1 MIKEIKLPDLGEGID
16 SAEVSE
22 IKVSKGDSIKLDDT
36 IIVLE
41 SDKASMEI
49 PSEVSGKVSKI
60 SVKVGDEI
68 KTGQILIA
76 VELDNKTKKV
86 DTPPEIKKENPQTE
100 NDDKEANIDSNEN
113 LKLQE
118 GFDASDNKQNFA
130 SPGVRRL
137 SRELNINLNIING
150 TGLKGRITKDDLNN
164 YIKLQMA
171 MSSGSIAYQQP
182 EVDFS
187 QWGEIEIQKLTKVN
201 IITGKRLQ
209 GAWQNIPHVTQ
220 FDEADITDLY
230 QYRHDINQKSVR
242 KKMKLTFLPFFIK
255 AVTIVLK
262 EMPKFNSS
270 LDYNEQNL
278 ILKNYFNLGIAV
290 DTPNGLLVP
299 VIKNVD
305 KKSLVELSIELSD
318 LSDRAR
324 NKKLRPEELK
334 SGTFTISSLGG
345 VGGKFFTPIINPP
358 EVAILGISR
367 SWWKNVYNQK
377 TKKQSLKYIMPFSL
391 SYDHR
396 VIDGVAGSTFTSR
409 LIKVLGDISNF
420 QDK

>member
-22 IKVSKGDSIKLDDT
+22 IKVSKGDSIKSDDT

-86 DTPPEIKKENPQTE
+86 DTPPEIKKEKPQAD
-100 NDDKEANIDSNEN
+100 NDDKEANSDSKKA

-118 GFDASDNKQNFA
+118 DFDPGNNKQNFA

-137 SRELNINLNIING
+137 SRELNINLNIIKG

-230 QYRHDINQKSVR
+230 HYRNDINQKSAK

-367 SWWKNVYNQK
+367 SWWKDVYNQN
-377 TKKQSLKYIMPFSL
+377 TQKQSLKYIMPFSL

-409 LIKVLGDISNF
+409 LIEVLGDISNF

>member
-22 IKVSKGDSIKLDDT
+22 IKVSKGDSIKSDDT

-86 DTPPEIKKENPQTE
+86 DTPPEIKKEKPQAD
-100 NDDKEANIDSNEN
+100 NDDKEANSDSKKA

-118 GFDASDNKQNFA
+118 DFDPGNNKQNFA

-137 SRELNINLNIING
+137 SRELNINLNIIKG

-230 QYRHDINQKSVR
+230 HYRNDINQKSAK

-377 TKKQSLKYIMPFSL
+377 TQKQSLKYIMPFSL

-409 LIKVLGDISNF
+409 LIEVLGDISNF

>member
-1 MIKEIKLPDLGEGID
+1 
-16 SAEVSE
+16 
-22 IKVSKGDSIKLDDT
+22 
-36 IIVLE
+36 
-41 SDKASMEI
+41 MEI
-49 PSEVSGKVSKI
+49 PSEVSGKVSKVSI
-60 SVKVGDEI
+60 KVGDEI
-68 KTGQILIA
+68 KTGHVIIA

-86 DTPPEIKKENPQTE
+86 DTPKEIKKENHQTE

-137 SRELNINLNIING
+137 SRELNINLNLING
-150 TGLKGRITKDDLNN
+150 TGLKGRISKEDLNN

-171 MSSGSIAYQQP
+171 MSSGATVYQQP

-187 QWGEIEIQKLTKVN
+187 QWGDIEVQKLTKVN
-201 IITGKRLQ
+201 IITGQRLQ
-209 GAWQNIPHVTQ
+209 SAWQNIPHVTQ
-220 FDEADITDLY
+220 FDEADITDLH
-230 QYRHDINQKSVR
+230 QYRQDINKKSA
-242 KKMKLTFLPFFIK
+242 KNKIKLTFLPFFIK
-255 AVTIVLK
+255 AVTMVLK

-305 KKSLVELSIELSD
+305 KKSLVELSTELSD

-345 VGGKFFTPIINPP
+345 IGGKFFTPIINPP

-367 SWWKNVYNQK
+367 SWWKDVYNQK
-377 TKKQSLKYIMPFSL
+377 INKQSLKYIMPFSL

>member
-1 MIKEIKLPDLGEGID
+1 
-16 SAEVSE
+16 
-22 IKVSKGDSIKLDDT
+22 
-36 IIVLE
+36 
-41 SDKASMEI
+41 
-49 PSEVSGKVSKI
+49 
-60 SVKVGDEI
+60 
-68 KTGQILIA
+68 
-76 VELDNKTKKV
+76 
-86 DTPPEIKKENPQTE
+86 
-100 NDDKEANIDSNEN
+100 
-113 LKLQE
+113 
-118 GFDASDNKQNFA
+118 
-130 SPGVRRL
+130 
-137 SRELNINLNIING
+137 
-150 TGLKGRITKDDLNN
+150 
-164 YIKLQMA
+164 MA

-230 QYRHDINQKSVR
+230 QYRHDINQKSAK

-367 SWWKNVYNQK
+367 SWWKDVYNQK
-377 TKKQSLKYIMPFSL
+377 INKQSLKYIMPFSL

>member
-16 SAEVSE
+16 TAEVSE
-22 IKVSKGDSIKLDDT
+22 IKVSKGDSIKSDET

-86 DTPPEIKKENPQTE
+86 DTPPEIKKEKAQAD
-100 NDDKEANIDSNEN
+100 NDDKEANSDSKKA

-118 GFDASDNKQNFA
+118 DFDPGNNKQIFA

-137 SRELNINLNIING
+137 SRELNINLNIISG

-230 QYRHDINQKSVR
+230 QYRHDINQKSAK

-367 SWWKNVYNQK
+367 SWWKDVYNQK
-377 TKKQSLKYIMPFSL
+377 INKQSLKYIMPFSL

-409 LIKVLGDISNF
+409 LIEVLGDISNF

>member
-22 IKVSKGDSIKLDDT
+22 IKVSKGDSITPDDT

-49 PSEVSGKVSKI
+49 PSEVSGKVSKVSI
-60 SVKVGDEI
+60 KVGDEI
-68 KTGQILIA
+68 KTGHVIIA

-118 GFDASDNKQNFA
+118 GFDASDSKQNFA

-171 MSSGSIAYQQP
+171 MSSGATVYQQP

-187 QWGEIEIQKLTKVN
+187 QWGDIEVQKLTKVN
-201 IITGKRLQ
+201 IITGQRLQ
-209 GAWQNIPHVTQ
+209 SAWQNIPHVTQ

-230 QYRHDINQKSVR
+230 QYRDDINQKSAK

-334 SGTFTISSLGG
+334 SGTFTISSLGS

-367 SWWKNVYNQK
+367 SWWKDVYNQK

-396 VIDGVAGSTFTSR
+396 VIDGAIGAAFTSFFSKA
-409 LIKVLGDISNF
+409 LFDSKTF
-420 QDK
+420 E

>member
-22 IKVSKGDSIKLDDT
+22 IKVSKGDSIKHDDT

-49 PSEVSGKVSKI
+49 PSEVSGKVSKV

-68 KTGQILIA
+68 KTGHVIIA

-86 DTPPEIKKENPQTE
+86 DTPPEIKKENPRTD

-137 SRELNINLNIING
+137 SRELNINLNIIKG

-220 FDEADITDLY
+220 FDEADITDLH
-230 QYRHDINQKSVR
+230 QYRNDLNQKSTK

-367 SWWKNVYNQK
+367 SWCEDVYNQK
-377 TKKQSLKYIMPFSL
+377 IKKQSLKYIMPFSL

-409 LIKVLGDISNF
+409 LIEVFGDISNF

>member
-1 MIKEIKLPDLGEGID
+1 MCIRD
-16 SAEVSE
+16 S
-22 IKVSKGDSIKLDDT
+22 
-36 IIVLE
+36 
-41 SDKASMEI
+41 
-49 PSEVSGKVSKI
+49 
-60 SVKVGDEI
+60 
-68 KTGQILIA
+68 
-76 VELDNKTKKV
+76 
-86 DTPPEIKKENPQTE
+86 
-100 NDDKEANIDSNEN
+100 
-113 LKLQE
+113 
-118 GFDASDNKQNFA
+118 FDPGNNKQIFA

-137 SRELNINLNIING
+137 SRELNINLNIIKG

-230 QYRHDINQKSVR
+230 QYRHDINQKSAK

-305 KKSLVELSIELSD
+305 KK
-318 LSDRAR
+318 
-324 NKKLRPEELK
+324 
-334 SGTFTISSLGG
+334 
-345 VGGKFFTPIINPP
+345 
-358 EVAILGISR
+358 
-367 SWWKNVYNQK
+367 
-377 TKKQSLKYIMPFSL
+377 
-391 SYDHR
+391 
-396 VIDGVAGSTFTSR
+396 
-409 LIKVLGDISNF
+409 
-420 QDK
+420 

>member
-22 IKVSKGDSIKLDDT
+22 IKVSKGDSIKSDDT

-49 PSEVSGKVSKI
+49 PSEVSGKVGKI

-86 DTPPEIKKENPQTE
+86 DTPPEIKKEKVQAD
-100 NDDKEANIDSNEN
+100 NDDKEANSDSKKA

-118 GFDASDNKQNFA
+118 DYNPGNNKQIFA

-137 SRELNINLNIING
+137 SRELNINLNIIKG

-230 QYRHDINQKSVR
+230 QYRHDINQKSAK

>member
-22 IKVSKGDSIKLDDT
+22 IKVSKGDSIKSDDT

-76 VELDNKTKKV
+76 IELDNKTKKV
-86 DTPPEIKKENPQTE
+86 DAPPEIKKEKPQAD
-100 NDDKEANIDSNEN
+100 NDDKEANSDSKKA

-118 GFDASDNKQNFA
+118 DFDPGNNKQNFA

-137 SRELNINLNIING
+137 SRELNINLNIIKG

-230 QYRHDINQKSVR
+230 QYRHDINQKSAK

-345 VGGKFFTPIINPP
+345 IGGKFFTPIINPP

-377 TKKQSLKYIMPFSL
+377 TKKQSLNYIMPFSL

-396 VIDGVAGSTFTSR
+396 VVDGVAGSTFTSR
-409 LIKVLGDISNF
+409 LIEVLGDISNF

>member
-22 IKVSKGDSIKLDDT
+22 IKVSKGDSIKPDDT

-49 PSEVSGKVSKI
+49 PSEVSGKVSKVSI
-60 SVKVGDEI
+60 KVGDDI
-68 KTGQILIA
+68 KTGHVIIA

-86 DTPPEIKKENPQTE
+86 DTPPEIKKENPRTD

-113 LKLQE
+113 LKLHE
-118 GFDASDNKQNFA
+118 GFDASDSKQNFA

-171 MSSGSIAYQQP
+171 MSSVATVYQQP

-187 QWGEIEIQKLTKVN
+187 QWGDIEVQKLTKVN
-201 IITGKRLQ
+201 IITGQRLQ
-209 GAWQNIPHVTQ
+209 SAWQNIPHVTQ
-220 FDEADITDLY
+220 FDEADITDLH
-230 QYRHDINQKSVR
+230 QYRQDINKKSA
-242 KKMKLTFLPFFIK
+242 KNKIKLTFLPFFIK

-324 NKKLRPEELK
+324 NKKIRPEELK

-367 SWWKNVYNQK
+367 SWWKDVYNQK
-377 TKKQSLKYIMPFSL
+377 INKQSLKYIMPFSL

-409 LIKVLGDISNF
+409 LIEVLGDISNF